1 MKQEN
6 NFKINRESNSHYI
19 SADKIVYRT
28 DLGNSSKIVS
38 MSNNS
43 TSGSCIKKLSKYE
56 YIDTRTGERKYY
68 DLDKPTDIKDVK
80 RKVRKY
86 EELVIYNFT
95 GGKNEL
101 FITLTCRDKIT
112 DLKVIKDRY
121 KEFLKNIQTDYKGL
135 ECIALFETTS
145 NSYWHIHLFLKYVD
159 TSKVLTIPHQDL
171 LNKYWT
177 YGYVHIIRNFNTF
190 KNLGHSKDSRQEK
203 LERLTNFPKGFRM
216 YLKTRGIK
224 TPPKEKIPYKDC
236 PEYQSSDYSVTKTDT
251 YIIRNE
257 NTDAIVNAITTIMY
271 RNNKPK
277 TEM

>member
-1 MKQEN
+1 MKN
-6 NFKINRESNSHYI
+6 DNLKVNKESNSHYI
-19 SADKIVYRT
+19 GADKIVYRT

-38 MSNNS
+38 MSHQN
-43 TSGSCIKKLSKYE
+43 TSGSCIKRIDKYTYYDKRVDE
-56 YIDTRTGERKYY
+56 IKYY
-68 DLDKPTDIKDVK
+68 DLDKPVSIKDVK

-86 EELVIYNFT
+86 EEIVMYNFQ

-121 KEFLKNIQTDYKGL
+121 KEFLENIQKDYNNL

-159 TSKVLTIPHQDL
+159 TSKILTIPHQDL
-171 LNKYWT
+171 LNKYWC

-203 LERLTNFPKGFRM
+203 LERLTNFPKGCRM
-216 YLKTRGIK
+216 YSKTKGIK
-224 TPPKEKIPYKDC
+224 TPPKEKKQFKDC
-236 PEYQSSDYSVTKTDT
+236 PEFKSRDYSITSADT
-251 YIIRNE
+251 YMVRNE

-277 TEM
+277 MER

>member
-1 MKQEN
+1 MKN
-6 NFKINRESNSHYI
+6 DNLKVNKESNSHYI

-43 TSGSCIKKLSKYE
+43 TSGSCIKKISKYE
-56 YIDTRTGERKYY
+56 YIDTRTGEIKQY

-86 EELVIYNFT
+86 EEIVMYNFQ

-121 KEFLKNIQTDYKGL
+121 KEFLENIQTDYKGL

-177 YGYVHIIRNFNTF
+177 YGAVHIIRNFNTF
-190 KNLGHSKDSRQEK
+190 KSLGHSKDSRQEK
-203 LERLTNFPKGFRM
+203 LERLTNFPKGCRM
-216 YLKTRGIK
+216 YMKTKGIK
-224 TPPKEKIPYKDC
+224 TPPKEMKAFKDC
-236 PEYQSSDYSVTKTDT
+236 PEFKSSDYSITSAET
-251 YIIRNE
+251 YMVRNE
-257 NTDAIVNAITTIMY
+257 ETDKIVNAITTIMY

-277 TEM
+277 TEK

>member
-1 MKQEN
+1 MKN
-6 NFKINRESNSHYI
+6 DNLKVNKESNSHYI
-19 SADKIVYRT
+19 SANKIVYRT

-43 TSGSCIKKLSKYE
+43 TSGSCIKKISKYE
-56 YIDTRTGERKYY
+56 YIDTRTGEIKQY

-86 EELVIYNFT
+86 EEIVMYNFT

-177 YGYVHIIRNFNTF
+177 YGAVHIIRNFNTF
-190 KNLGHSKDSRQEK
+190 KSLGHSKDSRQEK
-203 LERLTNFPKGFRM
+203 LERLTNFPKGCRM
-216 YLKTRGIK
+216 YMKTKGIK
-224 TPPKEKIPYKDC
+224 TPPKEKKPFKDC
-236 PEYQSSDYSVTKTDT
+236 PEFKSSDYSIASAET
-251 YIIRNE
+251 YMVRNE
-257 NTDAIVNAITTIMY
+257 ETDKIVNAITTIMY

-277 TEM
+277 TEK

>member
-1 MKQEN
+1 MKN
-6 NFKINRESNSHYI
+6 DNFKINRESNSHYI

-43 TSGSCIKKLSKYE
+43 TSGSCIKKISKYE

-68 DLDKPTDIKDVK
+68 DLDKPVNIKDVK

-86 EELVIYNFT
+86 EEIVMYNFQ

-121 KEFLKNIQTDYKGL
+121 KEFLENIQTDYKGL

-177 YGYVHIIRNFNTF
+177 YGAVHIIRNFNTF
-190 KNLGHSKDSRQEK
+190 KSLGHSKDSRQEK
-203 LERLTNFPKGFRM
+203 LERLTNFPKGCRM
-216 YLKTRGIK
+216 YSKTKGIK
-224 TPPKEKIPYKDC
+224 TPPKEMKAFKDC
-236 PEYQSSDYSVTKTDT
+236 PEFKSSDYSITSAET
-251 YIIRNE
+251 YMVRNE
-257 NTDAIVNAITTIMY
+257 ETDKIVNAITTIMY

-277 TEM
+277 TEK

>member
-1 MKQEN
+1 MKN
-6 NFKINRESNSHYI
+6 DNFKINRESNSHYI

-43 TSGSCIKKLSKYE
+43 TSGSCIKKISKYE

-68 DLDKPTDIKDVK
+68 DLDKPVNIKDVK

-86 EELVIYNFT
+86 EEIVMYNFQ

-121 KEFLKNIQTDYKGL
+121 KEFLENIQTDYKGL

-177 YGYVHIIRNFNTF
+177 YGAVHIIRNFNTF
-190 KNLGHSKDSRQEK
+190 KSLGHSKDSRQEK
-203 LERLTNFPKGFRM
+203 LERLTNFPKGCRM
-216 YLKTRGIK
+216 YMKTKGIK
-224 TPPKEKIPYKDC
+224 TPPKEMKAFKDC
-236 PEYQSSDYSVTKTDT
+236 PEFKSSDYSITSAET
-251 YIIRNE
+251 YMVRNE
-257 NTDAIVNAITTIMY
+257 ETDKIVNAITTIMY

-277 TEM
+277 TEK

>member
-1 MKQEN
+1 MKNDNLKVDKEN
-6 NFKINRESNSHYI
+6 NSHYI

-43 TSGSCIKKLSKYE
+43 TSGSCIKKISKYE

-68 DLDKPTDIKDVK
+68 DLDKLTDIKDVK

-86 EELVIYNFT
+86 EEIVMYNFQ

-177 YGYVHIIRNFNTF
+177 YGAVHIIRNFNTF

-203 LERLTNFPKGFRM
+203 LERLTNFPKGCRM
-216 YLKTRGIK
+216 YMKTRGIK
-224 TPPKEKIPYKDC
+224 TPPKEKKQFKDC
-236 PEYQSSDYSVTKTDT
+236 PEFKSSDYSITSAET
-251 YIIRNE
+251 YMVRNE
-257 NTDAIVNAITTIMY
+257 ETDKIVNAITTIMY

-277 TEM
+277 IEK

>member
-1 MKQEN
+1 MKN
-6 NFKINRESNSHYI
+6 DNLKVNKESNSHYI

-43 TSGSCIKKLSKYE
+43 TSGSCIKRIDKYR
-56 YIDTRTGERKYY
+56 YLDKRDNKIKYY
-68 DLDKPTDIKDVK
+68 DLDKPVNIKDVK

-86 EELVIYNFT
+86 EEIVMYNFQ

-177 YGYVHIIRNFNTF
+177 YGAVHIIRNFNTF
-190 KNLGHSKDSRQEK
+190 KSLGHSKDSRQEK
-203 LERLTNFPKGFRM
+203 LERLTNFPKGCRM
-216 YLKTRGIK
+216 YSKTKGIK
-224 TPPKEKIPYKDC
+224 TPPKEMKQFKDC
-236 PEYQSSDYSVTKTDT
+236 PEFKSSDYSITSADT
-251 YIIRNE
+251 YMIRNE
-257 NTDAIVNAITTIMY
+257 ETDKIVNAITTIMY

-277 TEM
+277 IEK

>member
-1 MKQEN
+1 MKN
-6 NFKINRESNSHYI
+6 DNLKVNKESNSHYI

-38 MSNNS
+38 MSKQVK
-43 TSGSCIKKLSKYE
+43 TGSCIKRIDKYT
-56 YIDTRTGERKYY
+56 YRDTRDNKVKYY
-68 DLDKPTDIKDVK
+68 NLDKPTDIKDVK

-86 EELVIYNFT
+86 EEIVMYNFQ

-177 YGYVHIIRNFNTF
+177 YGAVHIIRNFNTF
-190 KNLGHSKDSRQEK
+190 KSLGHSKDSRQEK
-203 LERLTNFPKGFRM
+203 LERLTNFPKGCRM
-216 YLKTRGIK
+216 YMKTRGIK
-224 TPPKEKIPYKDC
+224 TPPKEKKQFKDC
-236 PEYQSSDYSVTKTDT
+236 PEFKSSDYSITSAET
-251 YIIRNE
+251 YMVRNE
-257 NTDAIVNAITTIMY
+257 EKIVNAITTLMY

-277 TEM
+277 TEK

>member
-1 MKQEN
+1 MKN
-6 NFKINRESNSHYI
+6 DNLKVNKESNSHYI

-28 DLGNSSKIVS
+28 DLGNSSKVVS

-43 TSGSCIKKLSKYE
+43 TSGSCIKRIDKYR
-56 YIDTRTGERKYY
+56 YLDKRDNKIKYY

-86 EELVIYNFT
+86 EEIVIYNFQ

-177 YGYVHIIRNFNTF
+177 YGAVHIIRNFNTF
-190 KNLGHSKDSRQEK
+190 KSLGHSKDSRQEK
-203 LERLTNFPKGFRM
+203 LERLTNFPKGCRM
-216 YLKTRGIK
+216 YSKTKGIK
-224 TPPKEKIPYKDC
+224 TPPKEKKQFKDC
-236 PEYQSSDYSVTKTDT
+236 PEFKSSDYSITSADT
-251 YIIRNE
+251 YMIRNE
-257 NTDAIVNAITTIMY
+257 ETDKIVNAITTLMY

-277 TEM
+277 TER

>member
-1 MKQEN
+1 MKN
-6 NFKINRESNSHYI
+6 DNLKVNKESNSHYI
-19 SADKIVYRT
+19 SAEDIVYRT
-28 DLGNSSKIVS
+28 DLGKSSKIVS

-43 TSGSCIKKLSKYE
+43 TSGSCIKKLNKYE

-68 DLDKPTDIKDVK
+68 NLDKPVNIKDVK

-86 EELVIYNFT
+86 EEIVMYNFQ

-159 TSKVLTIPHQDL
+159 TSKVLTISHQDL

-177 YGYVHIIRNFNTF
+177 YGAVHIIRNFNTF
-190 KNLGHSKDSRQEK
+190 KSLGHSKDSRQEK
-203 LERLTNFPKGFRM
+203 LERLTNFPKGCRM
-216 YLKTRGIK
+216 YMKTRGIK
-224 TPPKEKIPYKDC
+224 TPPKEKKQFKDC
-236 PEYQSSDYSVTKTDT
+236 PEFKSSDYSIASAET
-251 YIIRNE
+251 YMVRNE
-257 NTDAIVNAITTIMY
+257 ETDKIVNAITTIMY
-271 RNNKPK
+271 KNNKPK
-277 TEM
+277 TER

>member
-1 MKQEN
+1 MKN
-6 NFKINRESNSHYI
+6 DNLKVNKESNSHYI
-19 SADKIVYRT
+19 SADDIVYRT
-28 DLGNSSKIVS
+28 DLGKSSKIVS

-43 TSGSCIKKLSKYE
+43 ASGSCIKKLNKYE
-56 YIDTRTGERKYY
+56 YIDTRTGEIKQY

-86 EELVIYNFT
+86 EEIVMYNFQ

-159 TSKVLTIPHQDL
+159 TSNVLHIPHQDL
-171 LNKYWT
+171 LEKYWG
-177 YGYVHIIRNFNTF
+177 YGAVHIIKNSNTF
-190 KNLGHSKDSRQEK
+190 RNLGHSKDSRQEK
-203 LERLTNFPKGFRM
+203 LERLTNFPKGCRM
-216 YLKTRGIK
+216 YMKTRGIK
-224 TPPKEKIPYKDC
+224 TPPREKKAFKDC
-236 PEYQSSDYSVTKTDT
+236 PEFKSSDYSITSAET
-251 YIIRNE
+251 YMVRNE
-257 NTDAIVNAITTIMY
+257 ETDKIVNAITTIMY
-271 RNNKPK
+271 KNNKPK
-277 TEM
+277 IEK

>member
-1 MKQEN
+1 MKN
-6 NFKINRESNSHYI
+6 DNLKVNKESNSHYI
-19 SADKIVYRT
+19 GADKIVYRT

-38 MSNNS
+38 MSHQN
-43 TSGSCIKKLSKYE
+43 TSGSCIKRIDKYTYYDKRVDE
-56 YIDTRTGERKYY
+56 IKYY
-68 DLDKPTDIKDVK
+68 DLDKPVSIKDVK

-86 EELVIYNFT
+86 EEIVMYNFQ

-121 KEFLKNIQTDYKGL
+121 KEFLKNIQTDYKDL

-177 YGYVHIIRNFNTF
+177 YGAVHIIRNFNTF
-190 KNLGHSKDSRQEK
+190 KSLGHSKDSRQEK
-203 LERLTNFPKGFRM
+203 LERLTNFPKGCRM
-216 YLKTRGIK
+216 YMKTRGIK
-224 TPPKEKIPYKDC
+224 TPPKEKKQFKDC
-236 PEYQSSDYSVTKTDT
+236 PEFKSSDYSITSAET
-251 YIIRNE
+251 YMVRNE
-257 NTDAIVNAITTIMY
+257 ETDKIVNAITTIMY

-277 TEM
+277 IEK

>member
-1 MKQEN
+1 M
-6 NFKINRESNSHYI
+6 
-19 SADKIVYRT
+19 
-28 DLGNSSKIVS
+28 
-38 MSNNS
+38 
-43 TSGSCIKKLSKYE
+43 
-56 YIDTRTGERKYY
+56 
-68 DLDKPTDIKDVK
+68 
-80 RKVRKY
+80 
-86 EELVIYNFT
+86 YNFQ

-177 YGYVHIIRNFNTF
+177 YGAVHIIRNFNTF

-203 LERLTNFPKGFRM
+203 LERLTNFPKGCRM
-216 YLKTRGIK
+216 YMKTRGIK
-224 TPPKEKIPYKDC
+224 TPPKEKKQFKDC
-236 PEYQSSDYSVTKTDT
+236 PEFKSSDYSITSAET
-251 YIIRNE
+251 YMVRNE
-257 NTDAIVNAITTIMY
+257 ETDKIVNAITTIMY

-277 TEM
+277 IEK

>member
-1 MKQEN
+1 MKN
-6 NFKINRESNSHYI
+6 DNLKVNKESNSHYI

-28 DLGNSSKIVS
+28 DLGKSSKIVS

-43 TSGSCIKKLSKYE
+43 TSGSCIKRIDKYR
-56 YIDTRTGERKYY
+56 YLDKRDNKIKYY
-68 DLDKPTDIKDVK
+68 DLDKPVNIKDVK

-86 EELVIYNFT
+86 EEIVMYNFQ

-171 LNKYWT
+171 LNKYWG
-177 YGYVHIIRNFNTF
+177 YGAVYIIRNFNTF
-190 KNLGHSKDSRQEK
+190 KSLGHSKDSRQEK
-203 LERLTNFPKGFRM
+203 LKRLTNFPKNCRM
-216 YLKTRGIK
+216 YSKTKGIK
-224 TPPKEKIPYKDC
+224 TPPKEKKQFKDC
-236 PEYQSSDYSVTKTDT
+236 PEFKSSDYSITSADT
-251 YIIRNE
+251 YMIRNE
-257 NTDAIVNAITTIMY
+257 EKIVNAITTIMY
-271 RNNKPK
+271 KNNKPK
-277 TEM
+277 TER

>member
-1 MKQEN
+1 MKN
-6 NFKINRESNSHYI
+6 DNLKVNKESNSHYI
-19 SADKIVYRT
+19 SADDIVYRT
-28 DLGNSSKIVS
+28 DLGKSSKIVS

-43 TSGSCIKKLSKYE
+43 TSGSCIKKISKYE

-68 DLDKPTDIKDVK
+68 DLDKPVNIKDVK

-86 EELVIYNFT
+86 EEIVMYNFQ

-159 TSKVLTIPHQDL
+159 ASKVLTIPHQDL
-171 LNKYWT
+171 LEKYWG
-177 YGYVHIIRNFNTF
+177 YGAVHIIKNSNTF
-190 KNLGHSKDSRQEK
+190 RNLGHSKDSRQEK
-203 LERLTNFPKGFRM
+203 LERLTNFPKGCRL
-216 YLKTRGIK
+216 YNKTKGIK
-224 TPPKEKIPYKDC
+224 TPPKEKKQFKDC
-236 PEYQSSDYSVTKTDT
+236 PEFKSSDYSITSAET
-251 YIIRNE
+251 YMVRNE
-257 NTDAIVNAITTIMY
+257 ETDKIVNAITTIMY

-277 TEM
+277 IEK

>member
-1 MKQEN
+1 MKN
-6 NFKINRESNSHYI
+6 DNLKVNKESNSHYI

-43 TSGSCIKKLSKYE
+43 TSGSCIKKLNKYE

-68 DLDKPTDIKDVK
+68 NLDKPTDIKDVK

-86 EELVIYNFT
+86 EEIVMYNFT

-121 KEFLKNIQTDYKGL
+121 KEFLENIQTDYKGL

-177 YGYVHIIRNFNTF
+177 YGAVHIIRNFNTF
-190 KNLGHSKDSRQEK
+190 KSLGHSKDSRQEK
-203 LERLTNFPKGFRM
+203 LERLTNFPKGCRM
-216 YLKTRGIK
+216 YMKTRGIK
-224 TPPKEKIPYKDC
+224 TPPKEKKLFKDC
-236 PEYQSSDYSVTKTDT
+236 PEFKSRDYSITSANT
-251 YIIRNE
+251 YMIRNDE
-257 NTDAIVNAITTIMY
+257 KIVNAITTLMY

-277 TEM
+277 TER

>member
-1 MKQEN
+1 MKNDNLKVNKEN
-6 NFKINRESNSHYI
+6 KSHYI
-19 SADKIVYRT
+19 GADKIVYRT
-28 DLGNSSKIVS
+28 DLGKSSKVVYLS
-38 MSNNS
+38 HQN
-43 TSGSCIKKLSKYE
+43 TSGSCIKRIDKYTYYDKRVDE
-56 YIDTRTGERKYY
+56 IKYY
-68 DLDKPTDIKDVK
+68 DLDKPVSIKDVK

-86 EELVIYNFT
+86 EEIVMYNFQ

-121 KEFLKNIQTDYKGL
+121 KEFLENIQKDYNNL

-159 TSKVLTIPHQDL
+159 TSKILTIPHQDL
-171 LNKYWT
+171 LNKYWC

-203 LERLTNFPKGFRM
+203 LERLTNFPKGCRM
-216 YLKTRGIK
+216 YSKTKGIK
-224 TPPKEKIPYKDC
+224 TPPKEKKQFKDC
-236 PEYQSSDYSVTKTDT
+236 PEFKSRDYSITSADT
-251 YIIRNE
+251 YMVRNE

-277 TEM
+277 MER

>member
-56 YIDTRTGERKYY
+56 YIDTRTSEIKQY

-86 EELVIYNFT
+86 EEIVMYNFQ

-121 KEFLKNIQTDYKGL
+121 KEFLENIQKDYNNL

-171 LNKYWT
+171 LNKYWC

-203 LERLTNFPKGFRM
+203 LERLTNFPKGCRM
-216 YLKTRGIK
+216 YSKTRGIK
-224 TPPKEKIPYKDC
+224 TPPREKKQFKDC
-236 PEYQSSDYSVTKTDT
+236 PEFKSSDYSITSAET
-251 YIIRNE
+251 YMVRNE
-257 NTDAIVNAITTIMY
+257 EKIVNAITTIMY

>member
-1 MKQEN
+1 MKN
-6 NFKINRESNSHYI
+6 DNLKVNKESNSHYI

-28 DLGNSSKIVS
+28 DLGKSSKIVS

-43 TSGSCIKKLSKYE
+43 TSGSCIKKLNKYE

-68 DLDKPTDIKDVK
+68 NLDKPVNIKDVK

-86 EELVIYNFT
+86 EEIVIYNFT

-171 LNKYWT
+171 LNKYWG
-177 YGYVHIIRNFNTF
+177 YGAVHIIKNSNTF
-190 KNLGHSKDSRQEK
+190 KSLGHSKDSRQEK
-203 LERLTNFPKGFRM
+203 LERLTNFPKGCRM
-216 YLKTRGIK
+216 YMKTKGIK
-224 TPPKEKIPYKDC
+224 TPPKEMKAFKDC
-236 PEYQSSDYSVTKTDT
+236 PEFKSRNYSITSAET
-251 YIIRNE
+251 YMVRNE
-257 NTDAIVNAITTIMY
+257 ETDKIVNAITTIMY

-277 TEM
+277 IEK

>member
-1 MKQEN
+1 MKN
-6 NFKINRESNSHYI
+6 DNLKVNKESNSHYI

-43 TSGSCIKKLSKYE
+43 TSGSCIKKISKYE
-56 YIDTRTGERKYY
+56 YIDTRTGEIKYY

-86 EELVIYNFT
+86 EEIVMYNFQ

-121 KEFLKNIQTDYKGL
+121 KEFLENIQTDYKGL

-177 YGYVHIIRNFNTF
+177 YGAVHIIRNFNTF
-190 KNLGHSKDSRQEK
+190 KSLGHSKDSRQEK
-203 LERLTNFPKGFRM
+203 LERLTNFPKGCRM
-216 YLKTRGIK
+216 YMKTRGIK
-224 TPPKEKIPYKDC
+224 TPPKEKKQFKDC
-236 PEYQSSDYSVTKTDT
+236 PEFKSSDYSITSAET
-251 YIIRNE
+251 YMVRNE
-257 NTDAIVNAITTIMY
+257 EKIVNAITTLMY

-277 TEM
+277 TEK

>member
-1 MKQEN
+1 MKN
-6 NFKINRESNSHYI
+6 DNLKVNKESNSHYI
-19 SADKIVYRT
+19 GADKIVYRT

-86 EELVIYNFT
+86 EEIVMYNFQ

-112 DLKVIKDRY
+112 DLQVIKNRY
-121 KEFLKNIQTDYKGL
+121 QEFLKKIQKDYKGL
-135 ECIALFETTS
+135 ECIALFETTA
-145 NSYWHIHLFLKYVD
+145 NSYWHIHLFIKYVD
-159 TSKVLTIPHQDL
+159 TSNELYIPHNELKDY
-171 LNKYWT
+171 YWG
-177 YGYVHIIRNFNTF
+177 YGAVHIIKNSNTF
-190 KNLGHSKDSRQEK
+190 RNLGHSKDSRQEK

-257 NTDAIVNAITTIMY
+257 NTDAIVNTITTIMY

-277 TEM
+277 IEK

>member
-1 MKQEN
+1 MKNDNLKVNKEN
-6 NFKINRESNSHYI
+6 NSHYI
-19 SADKIVYRT
+19 GADKIVYRT

-38 MSNNS
+38 MSHQN
-43 TSGSCIKKLSKYE
+43 TSGSCIKRIDKYTYYDKRVDE
-56 YIDTRTGERKYY
+56 IKYY
-68 DLDKPTDIKDVK
+68 DLDKPVSIKDVK

-86 EELVIYNFT
+86 EEIVMYNFQ

-171 LNKYWT
+171 LNKYWG
-177 YGYVHIIRNFNTF
+177 YGAVHIIKNSNTF
-190 KNLGHSKDSRQEK
+190 KSLGHSKDSRQEK
-203 LERLTNFPKGFRM
+203 LERLTNFPKGCRM
-216 YLKTRGIK
+216 YMKTKGIK
-224 TPPKEKIPYKDC
+224 TPPKEKKQFKDC
-236 PEYQSSDYSVTKTDT
+236 PEFKSRDYSITSAET
-251 YIIRNE
+251 YMVRNE
-257 NTDAIVNAITTIMY
+257 ETDKIVNAITTIIY
-271 RNNKPK
+271 KSNKPK
-277 TEM
+277 IER

>member
-1 MKQEN
+1 MKN
-6 NFKINRESNSHYI
+6 DNLKVNKESNSHYI
-19 SADKIVYRT
+19 SADDIVYRT
-28 DLGNSSKIVS
+28 DLGNSSKVVY

-43 TSGSCIKKLSKYE
+43 TSGSCIKRIDKYR
-56 YIDTRTGERKYY
+56 YLDKRDNKIKYY
-68 DLDKPTDIKDVK
+68 DLDKPVNIKDVK

-86 EELVIYNFT
+86 EEIVMYNFQ

-177 YGYVHIIRNFNTF
+177 YGAVHIIRNFNTF
-190 KNLGHSKDSRQEK
+190 KSLGHSKDSRQEK
-203 LERLTNFPKGFRM
+203 LERLTNFPKGCRM
-216 YLKTRGIK
+216 YMKTKGIK
-224 TPPKEKIPYKDC
+224 TPPKEKKQFSDC
-236 PEYQSSDYSVTKTDT
+236 PEFKSSDYSITSAET
-251 YIIRNE
+251 YMVRNE
-257 NTDAIVNAITTIMY
+257 ETDKIVNAITTIMY

-277 TEM
+277 TER

>member
-1 MKQEN
+1 MKN
-6 NFKINRESNSHYI
+6 DNLKVNKESNSHYI
-19 SADKIVYRT
+19 SADKMVYRT

-38 MSNNS
+38 MSHQN
-43 TSGSCIKKLSKYE
+43 TSGSCIKRIDKYR
-56 YIDTRTGERKYY
+56 YLDKRDNKIKYY
-68 DLDKPTDIKDVK
+68 DLDKPVNIKDVK

-86 EELVIYNFT
+86 EEIVIYNFQ

-121 KEFLKNIQTDYKGL
+121 KEFLENIQTDYKGL

-177 YGYVHIIRNFNTF
+177 YGAVHIIRNFNTF
-190 KNLGHSKDSRQEK
+190 KSLGHSKDSRQEK
-203 LERLTNFPKGFRM
+203 LERLTNFPKGCRM
-216 YLKTRGIK
+216 YSKTKGIK
-224 TPPKEKIPYKDC
+224 TPPKEMKAFKDC
-236 PEYQSSDYSVTKTDT
+236 PEFKSSDYSITSAET
-251 YIIRNE
+251 YMVRNE
-257 NTDAIVNAITTIMY
+257 ETDKIVNAITTIMY

-277 TEM
+277 TEK